1 MGVSLWWP
9 DTSYL
14 LDGIIDAR
22 PSARQGVV
30 SMMGY
35 NPRYNLSHLKVS
47 LKRRAVLF
55 VIIVI
60 VVISLFP
67 LLWGKS
73 TFNHL
78 IGRKR

>member
-1 MGVSLWWP
+1 
-9 DTSYL
+9 
-14 LDGIIDAR
+14 
-22 PSARQGVV
+22 
-30 SMMGY
+30 MMGY
-35 NPRYNLSHLKVS
+35 NPKYNLGHLKVS

-60 VVISLFP
+60 VVISLFS